1 MSSLD
6 IGEGVG
12 HDGGMGKLWALSFAA
27 LIAFLCWA
35 HGYGFGLVE
44 GRHQERLDT
53 CKQSTCKGGAVPEL
67 IRNRCLCVEMAQ

>member
-1 MSSLD
+1 
-6 IGEGVG
+6 
-12 HDGGMGKLWALSFAA
+12 
-27 LIAFLCWA
+27 LCWA